1 MFADFEIKR
10 QKSVLKNGGTV
21 INETRTFD
29 SESGWGFL
37 CALFDEYDIHVQ

>member
-10 QKSVLKNGGTV
+10 QKSVLKNGGTI

-29 SESGWGFL
+29 SESG
-37 CALFDEYDIHVQ
+37 